1 MASPSPKPLVGPA
14 AVKEYQRQVSPAGVK
29 AAEARARALLA
40 KKNGVKAKP
49 TPKPTPTRRTT
60 SR

>member
-1 MASPSPKPLVGPA
+1 MKAHKPPVGPA
-14 AVKEYQRQVSPAGVK
+14 AVAVLKKQVSPAGVK